1 MIIIRPRVIMVKGY
15 LLLNNKCTTHQMQ
28 AYKTRAYNKINERD
42 INQNWAFKYQSKNRA
57 FLYWLNF
64 QVEEGKWI
72 KAYKNLFFSAALT
85 LLLALRMKLILL
97 YVPKITH
104 RLNNNLVLL
113 CFCDNPICYINVL
126 WQIWDTGT
134 WYQWLGYS
142 SHIYI
147 LRLSTKLK
155 FEKWVV
161 M

>member
-15 LLLNNKCTTHQMQ
+15 LHLNNVCTTHQML
-28 AYKTRAYNKINERD
+28 AYKTRAYNKTNYSLEASD
-42 INQNWAFKYQSKNRA
+42 SAMQSKNWA

-64 QVEEGKWI
+64 DVEEGKWK

-85 LLLALRMKLILL
+85 LMLALRMKLILL